1 MEPGEQTGT
10 WVRQVDR
17 AMEAQFRDDQQDL
30 KNEGTEEE
38 SRGAKRIRGIAHE
51 DDRNKG
57 SSHVQD
63 EMRKLMH
70 HDEQDLLSLWEG
82 CHWDDIKK
90 AGGLIQNC
98 APKRT
103 CRRGVHSSPQ
113 DVHESLQRGVLTR
126 DGEAPILTGW
136 AETDKENQRSPMC
149 ARGGSRRN
157 TRRTR
162 TRGQSCTRR
171 HRR

>member
-1 MEPGEQTGT
+1 
-10 WVRQVDR
+10 
-17 AMEAQFRDDQQDL
+17 MEAQFREDQQDL

-98 APKRT
+98 APRK
-103 CRRGVHSSPQ
+103 
-113 DVHESLQRGVLTR
+113 DVQTWSAFV
-126 DGEAPILTGW
+126 ATG
-136 AETDKENQRSPMC
+136 
-149 ARGGSRRN
+149 
-157 TRRTR
+157 
-162 TRGQSCTRR
+162 CTRESPER
-171 HRR
+171 CAYARR